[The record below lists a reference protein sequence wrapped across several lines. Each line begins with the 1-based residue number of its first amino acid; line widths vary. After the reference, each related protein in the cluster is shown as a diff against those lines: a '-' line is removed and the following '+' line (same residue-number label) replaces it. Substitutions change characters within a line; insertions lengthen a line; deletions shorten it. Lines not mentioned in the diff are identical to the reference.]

1 MKKTMKI
8 MAMVLFVIGMTALT
22 SCSKGKDKLIIGK
35 WEISSISIS
44 GGGYNMDLTMEEFYE
59 LLGADAEDAEP
70 IVLEF
75 RNDGKVY
82 MVDTEDD
89 VEEGLPYS
97 IDGDKLTVQVTD
109 EEGNEEYETMII
121 KELTEKALTL
131 ERTGMV
137 EELDD
142 DMTVALHF
150 KKVK

>member
-1 MKKTMKI
+1 MKI

-82 MVDTEDD
+82 MVNMDAD

-121 KELTEKALTL
+121 KELTEKVLTL

>member
-44 GGGYNMDLTMEEFYE
+44 GGSYNMDLTMEEFYE

-82 MVDTEDD
+82 MVNMDAD

>member
-1 MKKTMKI
+1 MKKAMKI

-44 GGGYNMDLTMEEFYE
+44 RGGYNMDLTMEEFYE

>member
-1 MKKTMKI
+1 MKI

-82 MVDTEDD
+82 MVNMDAD

-121 KELTEKALTL
+121 KELTEKAMTL

>member
-1 MKKTMKI
+1 MKI
-8 MAMVLFVIGMTALT
+8 MAIVLFVIGMTALT

-82 MVDTEDD
+82 MVNMDAD

>member
-1 MKKTMKI
+1 MKKAMKI

-44 GGGYNMDLTMEEFYE
+44 RGGYNMDLTMEEFYE

-82 MVDTEDD
+82 MVNMDAD

-121 KELTEKALTL
+121 KELTEKVLTL

>member
-82 MVDTEDD
+82 MVNMDAD

-150 KKVK
+150 

>member
-1 MKKTMKI
+1 
-8 MAMVLFVIGMTALT
+8 MVLFVIGMTALT

-82 MVDTEDD
+82 MVNMDAD

>member
-1 MKKTMKI
+1 MKKAMKI
-8 MAMVLFVIGMTALT
+8 MAMVLFAIGMTALT
-22 SCSKGKDKLIIGK
+22 SCSKDKDKLIIGK

-44 GGGYNMDLTMEEFYE
+44 GGSYNMDLTMEEFYE

-82 MVDTEDD
+82 MVDMDDD

-121 KELTEKALTL
+121 KELTEKAMTL

>member
-8 MAMVLFVIGMTALT
+8 MAIVLFVIGMTALT

-82 MVDTEDD
+82 MVNMDAD

>member
-75 RNDGKVY
+75 RNYGKVY
-82 MVDTEDD
+82 MVNMDAD

>member
-82 MVDTEDD
+82 MVNMDAD

>member
-1 MKKTMKI
+1 MKI

-121 KELTEKALTL
+121 KELTEKVLTL

>member
-1 MKKTMKI
+1 MKI

-82 MVDTEDD
+82 MVDMDAD

>member
-1 MKKTMKI
+1 MKKAMKI

-82 MVDTEDD
+82 MVNMDAD

>member
-97 IDGDKLTVQVTD
+97 IDGDKLTVQVTN

>member
-1 MKKTMKI
+1 MKI

>member
-1 MKKTMKI
+1 MKI

-97 IDGDKLTVQVTD
+97 IDGDKLTVQVTN

>member
-1 MKKTMKI
+1 MKKAMKI

>member
-44 GGGYNMDLTMEEFYE
+44 GGSYNMDLTMEEFYE

-131 ERTGMV
+131 ERTGKV

>member
-8 MAMVLFVIGMTALT
+8 MAMVLFVIGMMALT

-82 MVDTEDD
+82 MVNMDAD

>member
-1 MKKTMKI
+1 MKKAMKI

-121 KELTEKALTL
+121 KELTEKVLTL

>member
-1 MKKTMKI
+1 MKI

-82 MVDTEDD
+82 MVNMDAD

>member
-1 MKKTMKI
+1 
-8 MAMVLFVIGMTALT
+8 
-22 SCSKGKDKLIIGK
+22 
-35 WEISSISIS
+35 
-44 GGGYNMDLTMEEFYE
+44 MDLTMEEFYE

-82 MVDTEDD
+82 MVDMDDD

-121 KELTEKALTL
+121 KELTEKAMTL

>member
-44 GGGYNMDLTMEEFYE
+44 RGGYNMDLTMEEFYE

-121 KELTEKALTL
+121 KELTEKVLTL

>member
-1 MKKTMKI
+1 MKKAMKI

-75 RNDGKVY
+75 RNDGKMY
-82 MVDTEDD
+82 MVNMDAD

>member
-44 GGGYNMDLTMEEFYE
+44 GGSYNMDLTMEEFYE

-82 MVDTEDD
+82 MVDMDDD

>member
-1 MKKTMKI
+1 MKI

-44 GGGYNMDLTMEEFYE
+44 GGSYNMDLTMEEFYE

-82 MVDTEDD
+82 MVNMDAD

-121 KELTEKALTL
+121 KELTEKAMTL

>member
-44 GGGYNMDLTMEEFYE
+44 GGSYNMDLTMEEFYE

-82 MVDTEDD
+82 MVDMDDD

-121 KELTEKALTL
+121 KELTEKAMTL